1 MRKFA
6 FLCAVMLLTGVAA
19 SAQEHGSAEA
29 VIGYSYMRANP
40 NSSAADSF
48 NLNGGMASITYYPWH
63 WLGFAADFGGNHVGK
78 IGSLDVNNNLFTYLF
93 GPRIRLPGTTHFKPF
108 AETLVGVAHATG
120 TSAFT
125 GAGTHNSFAM
135 AVGGGL
141 DIPVTH
147 HIGLR
152 AFDLDYLPTWFRE
165 TPGGGRVVQ
174 NNIRVSTGLRIRF

>member
-1 MRKFA
+1 MRKCA
-6 FLCAVMLLTGVAA
+6 LLCAVLLLTAWTAA
-19 SAQEHGSAEA
+19 AQEHPSTEA

-40 NSSAADSF
+40 NASSVDSF
-48 NLNGGMASITYYPWH
+48 NLNGGTASIAYYPWH
-63 WLGFAADFGGNHVGK
+63 WLGFAADFSGNHVGQ
-78 IGSLDVNNNLFTYLF
+78 IGSVGVDNNLFTYLF
-93 GPRIRLPGTTHFKPF
+93 GPRIRLPGTSHFKPF

-120 TSAFT
+120 TTAFA

-141 DIPVTH
+141 DIPFNH
-147 HIGLR
+147 HWGVR

-174 NNIRVSTGLRIRF
+174 NNIRVSTGLRFRF